1 MEKATCTVHK
11 DEQLKRTEQLIAA
24 YAIAVNDKSV
34 IHSPIQSSTSKLHKA
49 NAPKNRKSFFMLQP
63 VCMSVCAVLNPK
75 SRTEELSKL
84 KVMGDP

>member
-1 MEKATCTVHK
+1 MEKTTCIVHK
-11 DEQLKRTEQLIAA
+11 RRTVKKNGQLIAA

-34 IHSPIQSSTSKLHKA
+34 IHTPTQSSTSKLHKA

-75 SRTEELSKL
+75 SRTKSLAS
-84 KVMGDP
+84 